1 MTNMT
6 LHFNGLGSNARVFEA
21 LSSMLS
27 RNALNPADVSAVRER
42 GERER
47 ACVLCGE
54 REGGMRIDFFNN
66 NKFFFLAVLLLC

>member
-47 ACVLCGE
+47 ESMCAVWKE
-54 REGGMRIDFFNN
+54 RGRDED
-66 NKFFFLAVLLLC
+66 

>member
-42 GERER
+42 GESM
-47 ACVLCGE
+47 C
-54 REGGMRIDFFNN
+54 
-66 NKFFFLAVLLLC
+66 AVW

>member
-47 ACVLCGE
+47 VCVLCGE
-54 REGGMRIDFFNN
+54 RERGRDEDCLEIIIINL
-66 NKFFFLAVLLLC
+66 FFFF

>member
-42 GERER
+42 GEREHVC
-47 ACVLCGE
+47 CVERE
-54 REGGMRIDFFNN
+54 REG
-66 NKFFFLAVLLLC
+66 

>member
-42 GERER
+42 EREHVCCVERER
-47 ACVLCGE
+47 E
-54 REGGMRIDFFNN
+54 RGRDEDCLEIIIINL
-66 NKFFFLAVLLLC
+66 FFFS